1 MGLAC
6 SKSAFIDATIPVRA
20 GGNLKKNKGEYRSV
34 STPPRPPRVPPRSK
48 KPRFSFPSGC
58 SSSSSGHTTRLNSDG
73 LQSHSVSGGVE
84 NDAVSGTLDVASVR
98 DQGIVVLVRIRPVSR
113 SEQGQR
119 CCLQVQGP
127 TQLHV
132 PASKT
137 TASEKTCT
145 FDAVLPHTTTQEEV
159 YRVAGPKL
167 IQNLLQGFNATMIA
181 YGQTGSGKTFTMEGS
196 DQEPGVIPRLCKG
209 LFEAISALGTE
220 KDVTVVA
227 SYVERPTHPTPLSL
241 GQRFINYRGLY
252 AKHKHGCGGG
262 GDVFHRG
269 VTFDDDDDVTKIY
282 NENVVDLLTD
292 PSARINSADSPVKKK
307 TSPRA
312 RQGSNSVS
320 PTVSP
325 PAGGGGGGGG
335 GVFSEGKG
343 KPTIR
348 ENKDGVYVENVTEEK
363 VQSEA
368 AVLGLLARG
377 STVRSKGETQ
387 MNAASSRSHAVLT
400 LSIIQSVLNDDDDG
414 GGGGGGGEE
423 AAADLGT
430 IRSKISLVDLAGSER
445 AKSTGAAGQRLKEGA
460 QINKSL
466 SALGNVIK
474 ALTSS
479 GGTTHVPYRDS
490 KLTRLLQDSLGG
502 TAYTVVCCN
511 VSPIEASEPET
522 LSTLRFA
529 ERLKKVKNK
538 MVVHMDARSR
548 EILSLKR
555 ENADLRAKVEQLE
568 RMMVINGGGAGAGPR
583 SWNGS
588 GNGAPSTSPT
598 NTSTATPPP
607 ASSGKINGSRQC
619 SPVNGRKVPP
629 PVPPRPV
636 T

>member
-73 LQSHSVSGGVE
+73 LQSHSISGGVE

-127 TQLHV
+127 TQQLQV

-220 KDVTVVA
+220 KDVTVMA
-227 SYVERPTHPTPLSL
+227 SYVE
-241 GQRFINYRGLY
+241 
-252 AKHKHGCGGG
+252 
-262 GDVFHRG
+262 
-269 VTFDDDDDVTKIY
+269 IY

-292 PSARINSADSPVKKK
+292 PSARGNSADSPVKKK

-325 PAGGGGGGGG
+325 PAGGGGSGG

-348 ENKDGVYVENVTEEK
+348 ENKDGVYVENITEEK

-377 STVRSKGETQ
+377 SAVRSKGETQ

-414 GGGGGGGEE
+414 SSGGGGGEE

-479 GGTTHVPYRDS
+479 GGTAHVPYRDS

-568 RMMVINGGGAGAGPR
+568 RMMVMNGGGAGAGPR

-619 SPVNGRKVPP
+619 SPVNGRKAPP
-629 PVPPRPV
+629 PVPPRPA

>member
-1 MGLAC
+1 MGLTC
-6 SKSAFIDATIPVRA
+6 SKSAFVDATIPVRA
-20 GGNLKKNKGEYRSV
+20 GGNLKKSKGEYRSV
-34 STPPRPPRVPPRSK
+34 STPLRPPRVPPRSK
-48 KPRFSFPSGC
+48 KPRLSFPLG
-58 SSSSSGHTTRLNSDG
+58 SSSSSGHTTRLNSAG
-73 LQSHSVSGGVE
+73 LHNHSVRAGVE
-84 NDAVSGTLDVASVR
+84 NDTASGTLDVASVR

-119 CCLQVQGP
+119 CFLQVQGP

-159 YRVAGPKL
+159 YQVAGPKL

-196 DQEPGVIPRLCKG
+196 GQEPGVIPRLCKG
-209 LFEAISALGTE
+209 LFEVISALGTE

-227 SYVERPTHPTPLSL
+227 SYVE
-241 GQRFINYRGLY
+241 
-252 AKHKHGCGGG
+252 
-262 GDVFHRG
+262 
-269 VTFDDDDDVTKIY
+269 IY

-292 PSARINSADSPVKKK
+292 PSARSNSADSPVKKK

-325 PAGGGGGGGG
+325 PAGGGSGGG
-335 GVFSEGKG
+335 GVFSDGKG

-348 ENKDGVYVENVTEEK
+348 ENKVTSSCLLYVVADGVYVENITEEK
-363 VQSEA
+363 VQCEA

-377 STVRSKGETQ
+377 SAVRSKGETQ

-400 LSIIQSVLNDDDDG
+400 LSIIQSVLNVDDDG
-414 GGGGGGGEE
+414 GGGGGGGKE

-430 IRSKISLVDLAGSER
+430 VRSKISLVDLAGSER

-479 GGTTHVPYRDS
+479 GGTAHVPYRDS

-568 RMMVINGGGAGAGPR
+568 RMMMVNGEGAGAGPR

-629 PVPPRPV
+629 PIPPRPV

>member
-1 MGLAC
+1 MSSSPLHR
-6 SKSAFIDATIPVRA
+6 P
-20 GGNLKKNKGEYRSV
+20 N

-48 KPRFSFPSGC
+48 KPRFSFSSG
-58 SSSSSGHTTRLNSDG
+58 SSSRSGHTTRLNSDG
-73 LQSHSVSGGVE
+73 LQNHSVRGGVE
-84 NDAVSGTLDVASVR
+84 NDTVSDTLDVASVR

-119 CCLQVQGP
+119 CFLQVQGP
-127 TQLHV
+127 TQQLHV

-196 DQEPGVIPRLCKG
+196 GQEPGVIPRLCKG

-220 KDVTVVA
+220 KNVTVVA
-227 SYVERPTHPTPLSL
+227 SYVE
-241 GQRFINYRGLY
+241 
-252 AKHKHGCGGG
+252 
-262 GDVFHRG
+262 
-269 VTFDDDDDVTKIY
+269 IY

-292 PSARINSADSPVKKK
+292 LSARSSSADSPVKKK

-325 PAGGGGGGGG
+325 PAGGGSGGGGG
-335 GVFSEGKG
+335 GVFSDGKG

-348 ENKDGVYVENVTEEK
+348 ENKDGVYVENITEEK

-377 STVRSKGETQ
+377 SAIRSKGETQ

-400 LSIIQSVLNDDDDG
+400 LSIIQSVLNVDADADG
-414 GGGGGGGEE
+414 DGGGGEE

-479 GGTTHVPYRDS
+479 GGTAHVPYRDS

-538 MVVHMDARSR
+538 MVVH
-548 EILSLKR
+548 
-555 ENADLRAKVEQLE
+555 
-568 RMMVINGGGAGAGPR
+568 
-583 SWNGS
+583 
-588 GNGAPSTSPT
+588 
-598 NTSTATPPP
+598 
-607 ASSGKINGSRQC
+607 
-619 SPVNGRKVPP
+619 
-629 PVPPRPV
+629 
-636 T
+636 